1 MGQILQFVLLSHC
14 VRGNPGDVVDVWP
27 QDVQALQANGLIGL
41 EPEAK
46 AAHQPKAEAKAPGK
60 ATKAA
65 QDKADA
71 EAKAAQDKADAE
83 AKAAQEKA
91 DAEAA
96 AAAEAEAL
104 KLAGVN
110 Q

>member
-1 MGQILQFVLLSHC
+1 MSQILQFVLLSHC

-27 QDVQALQANGLIGL
+27 QDVQTLQTNGLIGL

-60 ATKAA
+60 A
-65 QDKADA
+65 
-71 EAKAAQDKADAE
+71 

-91 DAEAA
+91 DADAA

-104 KLAGVN
+104 KLAGVS